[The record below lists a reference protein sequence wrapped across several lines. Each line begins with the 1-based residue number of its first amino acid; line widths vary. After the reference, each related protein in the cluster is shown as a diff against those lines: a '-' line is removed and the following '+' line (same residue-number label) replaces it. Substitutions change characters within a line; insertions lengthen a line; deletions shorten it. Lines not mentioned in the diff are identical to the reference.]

1 MLRDEDRVSCPSS
14 SSPTRRIRRKRDALE
29 VEAHAGDDPIVDV
42 QAVEEEVRVE
52 DDVAAEEEDAKAGHG
67 DVEPARPGEEDADE
81 RRDEEDHEGAVQVR
95 AHRVKVVLGLRA
107 GRRRVSARS
116 ASTRRRMRGR
126 GGGGGGASDEGD
138 RGRTWSVKSVKPR
151 KTNVVMTSASR
162 TTSELKYDTTL
173 PSVTASR
180 RVKTPRRMTLAGL
193 ECRFQ

>member
-1 MLRDEDRVSCPSS
+1 
-14 SSPTRRIRRKRDALE
+14 
-29 VEAHAGDDPIVDV
+29 
-42 QAVEEEVRVE
+42 
-52 DDVAAEEEDAKAGHG
+52 
-67 DVEPARPGEEDADE
+67 
-81 RRDEEDHEGAVQVR
+81 
-95 AHRVKVVLGLRA
+95 
-107 GRRRVSARS
+107 
-116 ASTRRRMRGR
+116 MRGR
-126 GGGGGGASDEGD
+126 GGGGGGGSDEGQ